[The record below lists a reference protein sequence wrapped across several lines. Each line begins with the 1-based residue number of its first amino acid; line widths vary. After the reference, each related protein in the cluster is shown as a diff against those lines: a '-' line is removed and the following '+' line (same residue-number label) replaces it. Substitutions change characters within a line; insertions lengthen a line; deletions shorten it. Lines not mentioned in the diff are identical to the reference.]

1 MRFFR
6 KTNFDFI
13 GQRRM
18 WYMVSIAVTVA
29 GLIGAFTKGVEL
41 GIDFAGGT
49 ELQLDFQKNVE
60 IEQLRGALEAGG
72 FRGAEVKYYGAD
84 ESGVLVR
91 VREMAQPEAEASS
104 AVSSESRGNAVTQK
118 VIASLEQSFPDNTP
132 ELLQVQSIGPK
143 IGNELR
149 QKALLAVGFTA
160 LMILIYLG
168 FRFRPIYGVGAVIA
182 MIHDVLVAFGV
193 AVLMNNIFPWLNLE
207 MNSTLLAAFLTLI
220 GFSVNDTVII
230 FDRVREDLKKY
241 RGDDLKT
248 IMNRAINETLPRTL
262 ITTGTVFVTLV
273 VLFIWGG
280 EVLRGFAFTMIIGVI
295 VGSYSSIWVATS
307 IVYDYIMNKKG
318 GEAEGQR
325 MSAGNAAN
333 RPAVLAAR
341 KDKRVPASV

>member
-1 MRFFR
+1 MRFFK

-13 GQRRM
+13 SQRKK
-18 WYMVSIAVTVA
+18 WYIVSLIITLA
-29 GLIGAFTKGVEL
+29 GLVGAFTKGVEF

-60 IEQLRGALEAGG
+60 IEQIRGALEQGG

-91 VREMAQPEAEASS
+91 VREGATGTEAES
-104 AVSSESRGNAVTQK
+104 AAVTEK
-118 VIASLEQSFPDNTP
+118 V
-132 ELLQVQSIGPK
+132 LQTISTNIQGNSAEMLQQQHIGPK
-143 IGNELR
+143 IGAELR
-149 QKALLAVGFTA
+149 EKALLAVAFTA

-168 FRFRPIYGVGAVIA
+168 FRFRPIFGVGAVVA

-193 AVLMNNIFPWLNLE
+193 AVLMNNVFPWLNLE
-207 MNSTLLAAFLTLI
+207 MNSTMLAAFLTLI

-248 IMNRAINETLPRTL
+248 IMNRAINETMPRTL
-262 ITTGTVFVTLV
+262 ITTGTVFVTLI

-280 EVLRGFAFTMIIGVI
+280 EVLRGFAFTMIVGVI
-295 VGSYSSIWVATS
+295 VGTYSSIWVATS
-307 IVYDYIMNKKG
+307 VVYDYITNKKG
-318 GEAEGQR
+318 GDSADQR
-325 MSAGNAAN
+325 MSAGSRPSVEAPRKEKRIPAA
-333 RPAVLAAR
+333 V
-341 KDKRVPASV
+341 

>member
-6 KTNFDFI
+6 KTNIDFI
-13 GQRRM
+13 GKRRT
-18 WYMVSIAVTVA
+18 WYMVSILVTLA
-29 GLIGAFTKGVEL
+29 GLVGAFTKGVEF

-49 ELQLDFQKNVE
+49 ELQLDFQKDVE
-60 IEQLRGALEAGG
+60 IEQIRGALEQGG

-91 VREMAQPEAEASS
+91 VREGSTTSEAES
-104 AVSSESRGNAVTQK
+104 AEVTRKVLSTIQTNIQGNPA
-118 VIASLEQSFPDNTP
+118 EM
-132 ELLQVQSIGPK
+132 LQQQHIGPK

-168 FRFRPIYGVGAVIA
+168 IRFRPIYGLGAVIA

-280 EVLRGFAFTMIIGVI
+280 EVLRGFAFTMIVGVI
-295 VGSYSSIWVATS
+295 VGTYSSVYVATS
-307 IVYDYIMNKKG
+307 IVYDYITNKKG

-325 MSAGNAAN
+325 MSAGNAVN
-333 RPAVLAAR
+333 RPAVMAAR